1 MKAIS
6 IKQPWA
12 WLIANGYMTVENK
25 KWYTAHRGD
34 ILIHASKSQADLDRD
49 IKHVREYFKI
59 GIDPKQL
66 LFGQVLAVAQLI
78 ECTKAPMTPIDMYW
92 HERGKFAWVLRRVR
106 QIEPF
111 AVRGRLNLFEV
122 PFSWEEYPDQ
132 IREPLP
138 DAMFMLVHGEHVL
151 TGNAIA
157 IDVPAYMR
165 RKINCNL

>member
-34 ILIHASKSQADLDRD
+34 ILIHASKSQADLYRD
-49 IKHVREYFKI
+49 IEHVREYFKI

-66 LFGQVLAVAQLI
+66 VFGQALAVAEMT
-78 ECTKAPMTPIDMYW
+78 ECTKRPMTPVDIYW
-92 HERGKFAWVLRRVR
+92 HEAGKFAWVLRRIR

-111 AVRGRLNLFEV
+111 AVRGRLNLFDV

-138 DAMFMLVHGEHVL
+138 DAMFMLVHGERVL
-151 TGNAIA
+151 TGNV
-157 IDVPAYMR
+157 IDEPAYLR
-165 RKINCNL
+165 REINSNL